1 MCSSDLTEIRIKIPT
16 QGEPNYEGLLET
28 KNFKI
33 GKLLNNDIIGFVNFN
48 GKISGSSFNAENLK
62 TKLEGNIDSIEVNKY
77 IYTHITTNGFLQKK
91 AYNGLLGIADQ
102 NINFTSNVNIDFNQ
116 KPKIVALSNLK
127 YANLKALNFS
137 NNEIQLTGKLDL
149 NFEGDSIDNFI
160 GYAKFYKG
168 NLKGEASNLHFDSLT
183 LNSSIQNGNKKIV
196 ISSDDVNASVLGK
209 FNIYQLPASIQYF
222 LQRYYPTYINAP
234 KNSPEIGRAHV

>member
-1 MCSSDLTEIRIKIPT
+1 MLFRSFKGEFLGTIYDFVTKGRIYTPLGLATTEIRIKIPT

-137 NNEIQLTGKLDL
+137 NNEI
-149 NFEGDSIDNFI
+149 
-160 GYAKFYKG
+160 
-168 NLKGEASNLHFDSLT
+168 
-183 LNSSIQNGNKKIV
+183 
-196 ISSDDVNASVLGK
+196 
-209 FNIYQLPASIQYF
+209 
-222 LQRYYPTYINAP
+222 
-234 KNSPEIGRAHV
+234 GRAHV